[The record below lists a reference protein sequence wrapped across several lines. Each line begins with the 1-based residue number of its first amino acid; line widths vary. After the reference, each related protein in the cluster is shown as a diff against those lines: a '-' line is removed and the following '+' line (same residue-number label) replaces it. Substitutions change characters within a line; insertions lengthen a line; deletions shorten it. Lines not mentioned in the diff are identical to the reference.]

1 MIVVM
6 FCRVTISPVGSSLV
20 ICQGVLWLWQEV
32 RLVLP
37 LSAPVSSCHRR
48 QQWKLKLFSSIN
60 SLVASLGLCPTLSLT
75 SHNRDSPQ
83 NLLLSSLW
91 HGGSSAANP
100 LKINNINKISFLFSI
115 IPSDGK
121 IRSLCS
127 ARSPDSYSSYFQI
140 FLIQQ
145 LKKFHWLV
153 TEKNWLKQK
162 NIFQYLTLFK
172 S

>member
-1 MIVVM
+1 MIVVL

-75 SHNRDSPQ
+75 SHNRDSPL

-91 HGGSSAANP
+91 QGGSSAANP
-100 LKINNINKISFLFSI
+100 LKINNINKISFLALV
-115 IPSDGK
+115 IP
-121 IRSLCS
+121 
-127 ARSPDSYSSYFQI
+127 
-140 FLIQQ
+140 
-145 LKKFHWLV
+145 
-153 TEKNWLKQK
+153 
-162 NIFQYLTLFK
+162 FQYKDTARWDCSILDISREGDEGWIIMDIYRIHFYQYLV
-172 S
+172 